1 MTNERGYRAGF
12 ALMALVSSLCAS
24 TRAAADDAPPAME
37 KCAKTLG
44 VVRIEED
51 TGADWYRYYVGR
63 LGSTAPVISA
73 MVMES
78 NCFVV
83 VERGTGERGINAE
96 TARSR
101 GDEARES
108 STRGKGQQVVA
119 DYLLKPEIVMN
130 KKGDSGSSFG
140 GIGRLLPSG
149 LGNIVGAGRVGIS
162 SNEASTVMTLVDI
175 RSTVRLVAAQG
186 HSESKNWNF
195 SGLGFGRYGLGA
207 GSAYS
212 NTDEGKMVT
221 AAFVD
226 SYNKLVVAVKNYKA
240 QKVEGGL
247 GNGGA
252 LGVQGGET
260 DASKKVGQ

>member
-1 MTNERGYRAGF
+1 MTNERGFRAGF
-12 ALMALVSSLCAS
+12 ALMSLVSGLCAS
-24 TRAAADDAPPAME
+24 TQAAADDATPQME

-96 TARSR
+96 TARAR

-130 KKGDSGSSFG
+130 KKGDSGGSIG
-140 GIGRLLPSG
+140 GIGRLLPGS
-149 LGNIVGAGRVGIS
+149 LGNLVGAGRVGFS

-186 HSESKNWNF
+186 HSESKNFNF
-195 SGLGFGRYGLGA
+195 AGLGFGRYGLAG

-252 LGVQGGET
+252 LGVQGGDT
-260 DASKKVGQ
+260 DASRKVGQ